1 MLKRFDFAEKSGAS
15 SARAMKIRSSH
26 ESGSFRLGCILVI
39 IVGGLF
45 WAGGQ
50 GLYTYF
56 TNRKPTAISYQ
67 DYLKTKPKA
76 VWLML
81 TNCVLAISRASYMTV
96 AGAPATTSPT
106 EIFIPVRSS
115 FDDDGKVSV
124 LLASRNPEYLA
135 TFAEM
140 QNLESKS
147 DAEAAAW
154 GTKNYQR
161 IFPRRD
167 VVGLV
172 RFGMDRNDKDS
183 KLANLYKNAEQGMII
198 IDENKEPSLVTS
210 LALVM
215 AGFALVVA
223 GVLIRRRNQESSV
236 SDVI

>member
-1 MLKRFDFAEKSGAS
+1 
-15 SARAMKIRSSH
+15 
-26 ESGSFRLGCILVI
+26 
-39 IVGGLF
+39 
-45 WAGGQ
+45 
-50 GLYTYF
+50 
-56 TNRKPTAISYQ
+56 
-67 DYLKTKPKA
+67 
-76 VWLML
+76 ML
-81 TNCVLAISRASYMTV
+81 TNCALASSRAAYMTV
-96 AGAPATTSPT
+96 AGAPATPSPT

-172 RFGMDRNDKDS
+172 RLVIDRHEKDS
-183 KLANLYKNAEQGMII
+183 KRANLYQNSE
-198 IDENKEPSLVTS
+198 D
-210 LALVM
+210 
-215 AGFALVVA
+215 
-223 GVLIRRRNQESSV
+223 
-236 SDVI
+236 D